1 MISEVLPGA
10 YDTDGVPIPRP
21 SKKHHRWFAPHASL
35 TAYLLSPSTVAC
47 ESLDDVRA
55 FLSRCRYVSDEEQF
69 GLPDFWM
76 TPAEFESSRRGDC
89 EDFALWSWVKLLTL
103 GYDARFV
110 CGRAGRYGAAH
121 AWVTYKVQNRVYLLE
136 PQLAVLA
143 ASFPRLSTLRYEPDL
158 SVAWDSAKLHFFTHS
173 HMSVSTP
180 VLTLAT
186 LVPEW
191 ACFWPS
197 AISRAV
203 GRRIRSHRH
212 EPAGT

>member
-1 MISEVLPGA
+1 M
-10 YDTDGVPIPRP
+10 TKR
-21 SKKHHRWFAPHASL
+21 HRWFAPHAPL

-47 ESLDDVRA
+47 SSLEDLRA
-55 FLSRCRYVSDEEQF
+55 FLSRCRYVADEDQF
-69 GLPDFWM
+69 GVPDFWM
-76 TPAEFESSRRGDC
+76 TPVEFEKSRRGDC
-89 EDFALWSWVKLLTL
+89 EDFALWSWVKLLAL

-121 AWVTYKVQNRVYLLE
+121 AWVTYRLQQRVFILE

-143 ASFPRLSTLRYEPDL
+143 GFFPRLSTLRYEPAL
-158 SVAWDSAKLHFFTHS
+158 SVAWDGSRLHFFTHS
-173 HMSVSTP
+173 HTPVSTS

-191 ACFWPS
+191 AGFWPS

-203 GRRIRSHRH
+203 GRRIRGHRN